1 MLNFSGLIGTSL
13 IAGVA
18 VGVVVVIAV
27 FIIDVAIIVV
37 GAWLFVKKKNKASTQ
52 KNKRTEVC
60 KIMSYKLQNFVVS
73 CKNHVYTVLLSLPLL
88 ISASFPGYQLPV

>member
-13 IAGVA
+13 ITGVA

-27 FIIDVAIIVV
+27 FIIDVAIIVF
-37 GAWLFVKKKNKASTQ
+37 GAWLFVKKKNKTFTQ

-60 KIMSYKLQNFVVS
+60 KFMSYRLKHF
-73 CKNHVYTVLLSLPLL
+73 
-88 ISASFPGYQLPV
+88 